1 MHFLHYSLLSSSHFK
16 DMLWRKTHA
25 WVRGKRFVFLM
36 GMYEEF
42 KYSVKIDICIIET
55 WNQVFVVHS
64 VK

>member
-1 MHFLHYSLLSSSHFK
+1 
-16 DMLWRKTHA
+16 
-25 WVRGKRFVFLM
+25 M

-42 KYSVKIDICIIET
+42 KYSVKVVICIIET